1 MPFIVSWPGTIP
13 HQVSPALVSQIDLL
27 ASFASYFKFKI
38 PNGDAID
45 SEKHMNALLGKTKQG
60 RTTYI
65 EHAGTL
71 AIVSDDWKYIAP
83 SNGKAMSG
91 ATNIETGN
99 AAIPQLYNLKD
110 DIGEKNNLAKQY
122 PEKVAALE
130 LLLKQIKEKS
140 N

>member
-1 MPFIVSWPGTIP
+1 
-13 HQVSPALVSQIDLL
+13 VSQIDLL
-27 ASFASYFKFKI
+27 ASFANYFKLKI
-38 PNGDAID
+38 PSGHAID
-45 SEKHMNALLGKTKQG
+45 SENHMSALLGKTNQG
-60 RTTYI
+60 RNTYI

-71 AIVSDDWKYIAP
+71 AIVSGDWKYIAP
-83 SNGKAMSG
+83 SNGKAMTY

-99 AAIPQLYNLKD
+99 AAIAQLYNLKD
-110 DIGEKNNLAKQY
+110 DIGEKNNLANQY